1 MTSRSSLRKGWCPGA
16 LRPMQSGDGL
26 ILRVRPRVGTLR
38 LADLLTI
45 AKVAAEFGSGEID
58 LTNRGNLQLRG
69 LTTASHSQALAAL
82 SETGLIDAD
91 EGAEAIRNIIVDPL
105 SGVDPARA
113 DVRPLAAALEEI
125 LLTNSMFWQLPA
137 KFGWSF
143 SGTRDARV
151 GDRATDIMVSSIAP
165 DTYAVLLDGAADKGV
180 RLPSNH
186 VVEAVTRLAAVFLEL
201 RIRDQS
207 IARMKDAVARSGSA
221 MIYAAAG
228 LEPEMLLAAASDV
241 IPLPLVG
248 AHKHSGEIFAVGV
261 GLPFGRIDAHQLQ
274 ALCAAA
280 SQAGAGVVR
289 MSPQRVLVFPV
300 ADDTQGYE
308 ILTEAERLGLITEP
322 DDPRLFFDVC
332 PGSRGCANATTD
344 TRQDARRLADRLRS
358 QALLPSVHVSGC
370 EKGCARRGAA
380 ALTLVARDGRYDLIC
395 DDGPAGRVA
404 LAAVSSADI
413 ESAVARY
420 LIEHAR

>member
-69 LTTASHSQALAAL
+69 LTTASHSQALVTL
-82 SETGLIDAD
+82 SETGLIDPD

-113 DVRPLAAALEEI
+113 DVQPLAAALEEI

-165 DTYAVLLDGAADKGV
+165 DTYAVFLDGAAEIGV

-207 IARMKDAVARSGSA
+207 ISRMKDAVARSGSA
-221 MIYAAAG
+221 TIYTAAG
-228 LEPEMLLAAASDV
+228 LESEMLPAVAPDS
-241 IPLPLVG
+241 LPVPPVG
-248 AHKHSGEIFAVGV
+248 AHKHSGQIFAVGV

-274 ALCAAA
+274 DLCAA
-280 SQAGAGVVR
+280 SQARAGVVR

-300 ADDTQGYE
+300 ADDTRRHE
-308 ILTEAERLGLITEP
+308 VLTEAERLGLITEP

-332 PGSRGCANATTD
+332 PGSHGCANATTD

-404 LAAVSSADI
+404 LAAISPADI

>member
-69 LTTASHSQALAAL
+69 LTTASHSQALVTL
-82 SETGLIDAD
+82 SETGLIDPD

-113 DVRPLAAALEEI
+113 DVQPLAAALEEI

-165 DTYAVLLDGAADKGV
+165 DTYAVFLDGAAEIGV

-207 IARMKDAVARSGSA
+207 ISRMKDAVARSGSA
-221 MIYAAAG
+221 TIYTAAG
-228 LEPEMLLAAASDV
+228 LESEMLPAVAPDS
-241 IPLPLVG
+241 LPVPPVG
-248 AHKHSGEIFAVGV
+248 AHKHSGQIFAVGV

-274 ALCAAA
+274 DLCAA
-280 SQAGAGVVR
+280 SQARAGVVR

-300 ADDTQGYE
+300 ADDTRRHE
-308 ILTEAERLGLITEP
+308 VLTEAERLGLITEP

-332 PGSRGCANATTD
+332 PGSHGCANATTD

-404 LAAVSSADI
+404 LAAVSPADI